1 MFNIDIPRYERI
13 WLIAGGVTLVIFLT
27 LFGFMGVSMGLNPP
41 GHMETIDPQA
51 VFTTPPFDNPGVRSV
66 GENEYEVIMVAQ
78 LFAFQPG
85 VVTLPVGAKIH
96 FKVTSPDVVH
106 GMSIPSTN
114 VNMMVIPG
122 HITQSTYSFDQPG
135 EYLVVCNAYCGV
147 AHHLMMGRIVV
158 E

>member
-1 MFNIDIPRYERI
+1 MFNIDIPRYERL
-13 WLIAGGVTLVIFLT
+13 WLIAGGVTLVIFLV

-51 VFTTPPFDNPGVRSV
+51 VFTTPPFDNPGIRSI
-66 GENEYEVIMVAQ
+66 GPNEFEVIMVAQ
-78 LFAFQPG
+78 LFAFQPAA
-85 VVTLPVGAKIH
+85 VTLPVGAKVH

-106 GMSIPSTN
+106 GMLIPGTN

-122 HITQSTYSFDQPG
+122 HITQFTYSFKEPG
-135 EYLVVCNAYCGV
+135 EYLVICHEYCGV
-147 AHHLMMGRIVV
+147 AHHLMNGRIVV